1 MKVKYFITAIIF
13 SLFITGCQVTSV
25 NQLSYS
31 YDDDT
36 ISRYDAKTIVKNILR
51 SRSIIH
57 QASVVNP
64 GQSPYIIGN
73 LNIITEWDDYQ
84 SLLHVT
90 SSANSIWL
98 EDLYFY
104 NKILLNQVL
113 YDYYEDSIKEYSY
126 RYSGSIEDPK
136 FGDSSFVTIED
147 FYGYGY
153 DNPDY
158 GSLKITNDY
167 VIIYVDVVDKYY
179 VDITLYDHYDDGYY
193 DSFRASWQ
201 ELSL

>member
-1 MKVKYFITAIIF
+1 MKVKYFITVIIF

-36 ISRYDAKTIVKNILR
+36 ISRYDAKTIVKNVLR
-51 SRSIIH
+51 SRAIIH

-64 GQSPYIIGN
+64 GQSPYVIGN

-90 SSANSIWL
+90 SSANTIWL

-104 NKILLNQVL
+104 NKILLSQVL
-113 YDYYEDSIKEYSY
+113 YDYYEDSVKEYSY
-126 RYSGSIEDPK
+126 RYSGSIDDPK
-136 FGDSSFVTIED
+136 FGNSSFVTVED
-147 FYGYGY
+147 FYGYEY
-153 DNPDY
+153 EKPNY
-158 GSLKITNDY
+158 GTLKITNDY
-167 VIIYVDVVDKYY
+167 VIIYVDVIDEYHIN
-179 VDITLYDHYDDGYY
+179 ITLYDHYDDGYY
-193 DSFRASWQ
+193 DSFRVSWQ